1 MRSIRTVVSVC
12 KSTFI
17 VRFKQREHTK
27 KNTFQCLQN
36 NKLSNTQKFPSFHFF
51 LSLSCVPHGEGSKKI
66 ATATAYSEKKKMCE
80 VPKKRLG
87 YPAANPSCNQRSWH
101 LHVPFR
107 NRKGVNGSG
116 NGSGKGQ
123 IAKGCGTGDPI
134 RCCTVCGAAYA
145 KCLMEIWHTNRI
157 KQKTSLRRNAKC
169 ALYLFNVYLY
179 LSIYLCLCVCISVY
193 LRVGLGHP

>member
-1 MRSIRTVVSVC
+1 
-12 KSTFI
+12 
-17 VRFKQREHTK
+17 
-27 KNTFQCLQN
+27 
-36 NKLSNTQKFPSFHFF
+36 
-51 LSLSCVPHGEGSKKI
+51 
-66 ATATAYSEKKKMCE
+66 MCE

-87 YPAANPSCNQRSWH
+87 YPATNPSCNQRSWH

-107 NRKGVNGSG
+107 NRKGVNGS
-116 NGSGKGQ
+116 SKGQ

-134 RCCTVCGAAYA
+134 PYCTVCGAVYA

-179 LSIYLCLCVCISVY
+179 LSIYLCLCVCVSLCIF
-193 LRVGLGHP
+193 GLGWAIHKSQCCQNGITSSDKHDTQLSIDISRFLP